1 MEQLS
6 RKPTETQIVWGTLVD
21 VNVIKKVIQTLKKT
35 HWLYKEVDNALA
47 DKAVQQVI
55 EI

>member
-6 RKPTETQIVWGTLVD
+6 GKPTETQIVWGTLVD